1 METKLRRLFNQACD
15 EFELISKGD
24 RVLVGLSGGKDSLT
38 LVHFLSLL
46 AKEKPGTFHIIA
58 AFIRFTNLPYTVD
71 LPYMQTFCDE
81 RNVEFHIVEDQ
92 IREGHMTMQSGT
104 CIHCSR
110 YRRAKLMEL
119 ANVYKCN
126 KLALGHHLD
135 DIIATLLMNMSQ
147 HGRFGGMAVK
157 LQISVGETNYPLTM
171 IRPLALIP
179 ENDIRSFIKEKNFHP
194 EQCRCPWGDSGYRG
208 KTRDVVDFLCKDD
221 ESIRMN
227 LFRSQFNINE
237 KHIEKEKEAIDI
249 EDTPINTGNCYS
261 K

>member
-24 RVLVGLSGGKDSLT
+24 RILVGLSGGKDSLS

-46 AKEKPGTFHIIA
+46 AKERPGTFHVIA
-58 AFIRFTNLPYTVD
+58 AHIRFTNLPYCVD
-71 LPYMQTFCDE
+71 LEYMKSFCSD
-81 RNVEFHIVEDQ
+81 RNTEFQVVEDQ
-92 IREGHMTMQSGT
+92 IREGHMQNGT
-104 CIHCSR
+104 CLHCSR

-119 ANVYKCN
+119 AHIYKCN

-135 DIIATLLMNMSQ
+135 DIVATLLMNMSQ

-157 LQISVGETNYPLTM
+157 LHISVGEANYPLTL

-179 ENDIRSFIKEKNFHP
+179 ENDIRSFVKEFNFQV
-194 EQCRCPWGDSGYRG
+194 EQCRCPWGDTGYRS
-208 KTRDVVDFLCKDD
+208 KARDVIDFLCSSD

-237 KHIEKEKEAIDI
+237 KHLKRQKESTDI
-249 EDTPINTGNCYS
+249 EDAGMSIENCCSS